1 MCLIVY
7 NGAWTYE
14 VHAGGGYCDAMATHT
29 PVVKDKWVHVV
40 GVWNKEEGTAY
51 IYLDGEYA
59 GSVTADGDFKPGY
72 PVERYMAVGADMANV
87 GYSPQ
92 ASFQG
97 DIAIA
102 RIYDQPLN
110 GSQVNKL
117 YKSVIAGITDN
128 PEHDCTDGN
137 AIRDV
142 NTEKKT
148 DTGIF
153 NIMGQKVS
161 RMTKGLYIINGKK
174 VLVK

>member
-1 MCLIVY
+1 
-7 NGAWTYE
+7 
-14 VHAGGGYCDAMATHT
+14 
-29 PVVKDKWVHVV
+29 
-40 GVWNKEEGTAY
+40 
-51 IYLDGEYA
+51 
-59 GSVTADGDFKPGY
+59 
-72 PVERYMAVGADMANV
+72 MAVGADMANV

-128 PEHDCTDGN
+128 PEHDCSDGN
-137 AIRDV
+137 AIQDIV
-142 NTEKKT
+142 T
-148 DTGIF
+148 DKNNAPTGIF